1 MSFVV
6 PQIKLTWQ
14 VCWFFYVAFQYSAPH
29 LPGWPFPHNYSF
41 FKLAWV
47 PTLFPEKKI
56 TMYTNK
62 QQVPTGVL
70 IILNTQNLVG
80 AELREAKTD
89 VLGSKEMREQNHDPP
104 NSVEINIG
112 QV

>member
-6 PQIKLTWQ
+6 PQIKPDRFAS
-14 VCWFFYVAFQYSAPH
+14 FFYIVFQYSALH

-41 FKLAWV
+41 FQLARV
-47 PTLFPEKKI
+47 PTLFPEKEI

-62 QQVPTGVL
+62 QVPTGAL
-70 IILNTQNLVG
+70 IILITQNLAG
-80 AELREAKTD
+80 AELREAETD
-89 VLGSKEMREQNHDPP
+89 VAGPEKEKPKSRPSK
-104 NSVEINIG
+104 SVEISTA